1 MNLDQKIRKI
11 PNWPKAGVLFYD
23 ITTVFEDPEG
33 YRYIVDELA
42 KPYEGHPSA
51 SSPSASSGASLRVD
65 KVVGIDAR
73 GFLLAGSVAYKLGTG
88 VSLVRKKGK
97 LPYKTIQRDYTLEYA
112 SNTIEMHEDTIKKGE
127 KILLIDDLVATGG
140 TIKAAAEMIEEL
152 GGEIVGISFV
162 IDLPFLGGSE
172 KLKDYNVN
180 YLIKYDSE

>member
-11 PNWPKAGVLFYD
+11 PNWPKPGVLFYD

-33 YRYIVDELA
+33 YKYIIDELA
-42 KPYEGHPSA
+42 KPYEGQKI
-51 SSPSASSGASLRVD
+51 D

-97 LPYKTIQRDYTLEYA
+97 LPYKTIKRDYTLEYA
-112 SNTIEMHEDTIKKGE
+112 SNTIEMHKDTIKKGE

-172 KLKDYNVN
+172 KLKGYNVN
-180 YLIKYDSE
+180 YLIKYDGE

>member
-1 MNLDQKIRKI
+1 MNLDEKIRKV
-11 PNWPKAGVLFYD
+11 PDWPKPGILFYD

-33 YRYIVDELA
+33 YKYIIDELS
-42 KPYEGHPSA
+42 KPYEGQKI
-51 SSPSASSGASLRVD
+51 D

-73 GFLLAGSVAYKLGTG
+73 GFLLAGSVAYKLGAG

-97 LPYKTIQRDYTLEYA
+97 LPYKTIKRDYTLEYA
-112 SNTIEMHEDTIKKGE
+112 SNTVEMHEDTIKKGE
-127 KILLIDDLVATGG
+127 KILLVDDLVATGG

-152 GGEIVGISFV
+152 GGEIVGISYV

-172 KLKDYNVN
+172 KIKNYNVH

>member
-33 YRYIVDELA
+33 YKYIIDELA
-42 KPYEGHPSA
+42 KPYEGQKI
-51 SSPSASSGASLRVD
+51 D